1 MKVLITGGDGFIA
14 RSLTEA
20 FAAEHDVVSC
30 NRQQLDLLN
39 SERVAAFIK
48 QGKFDAVIHAATY
61 DAAPSFSTKDPKL
74 VLENNLK
81 MFFHIARCSD
91 HFGKMIYFGSGAEFS
106 RPHWKPNMTEEYFD
120 QHVPE
125 DQYGLS
131 KYVMTKHA
139 LQSKN
144 IYNLRLFGLFGK
156 YDDWR
161 YRFIPNACA
170 RAVLNL
176 PITINQNK
184 RFDFLSM
191 DDLVPIVRWVIQGRP
206 KNKVYNVCSGTA
218 YEFETLAEM
227 ILKISGKKLDI
238 IIKKDGFGGEYSGD
252 NSLLMKEL
260 RGLAFTPMMDAI
272 TDVYA
277 WLEKNRSMLKEG
289 VGD

>member
-20 FAAEHDVVSC
+20 LATEHEIVAC
-30 NRQQLDLLN
+30 NRQQLELLDG
-39 SERVAAFIK
+39 ERVATFIK
-48 QGKFDAVIHAATY
+48 QDRFDAVIHAATY

-106 RPHWKPNMTEEYFD
+106 RPHWKPKMSEDYFD

-184 RFDFLSM
+184 RFDFLLI
-191 DDLVPIVRWVIQGRP
+191 DDLAPVVRWVIQGHP
-206 KNKVYNVCSGTA
+206 KNKVYHVCSGTT
-218 YEFETLAEM
+218 YEFKTLAEM

-238 IIKKDGFGGEYSGD
+238 VIKKDGFGGEYSGD
-252 NSLLMKEL
+252 NTRLLDEMK
-260 RGLAFTPMMDAI
+260 GVTFTPLESAI
-272 TDVYA
+272 AQLYTWYEDH
-277 WLEKNRSMLKEG
+277 RSIIKPEDL
-289 VGD
+289 